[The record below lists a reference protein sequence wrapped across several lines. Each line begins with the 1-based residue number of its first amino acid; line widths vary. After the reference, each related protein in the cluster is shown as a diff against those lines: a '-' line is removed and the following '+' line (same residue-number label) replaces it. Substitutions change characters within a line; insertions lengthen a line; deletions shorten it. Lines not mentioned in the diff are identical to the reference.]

1 MEELINIISTLGF
14 PIATAIGVFYF
25 ATKFIESQVKQYA
38 DREDK
43 LISAYKANED
53 RYTAQ
58 LDKFSETLNNFNITL
73 TKIDARLE
81 NLEKHFERE
90 IDNN

>member
-1 MEELINIISTLGF
+1 MEEVINIISTLGF
-14 PIATAIGVFYF
+14 PIFVAIALFYF

-38 DREDK
+38 EREEK
-43 LISAYKANED
+43 LIEAYKANED

-58 LDKFSETLNNFNITL
+58 IDKFSEVLRDFNVTL

-81 NLEKHFERE
+81 LLEKAANKEE
-90 IDNN
+90 L